1 MTLPLLALGVFLQV
15 AAPAAPQSPATSTRA
30 NDGGRQVTPV
40 LFFPEPGMDDTAA
53 YQGYA
58 TRFYRDSKS
67 NTVQIYLDRRSGREV
82 LLWADALDE
91 SAAFTARDS
100 RGRAANLD
108 WSAEAATVSDDSGGA
123 RSITYRLDA
132 AAPSVTLGWFLLGT
146 MRVERDFQY
155 AHGHLRPFSAA
166 PYIVAPE
173 SLLVANLARLPAAEQ
188 RGELSL
194 LGATSVAE
202 LRSRLNPTIT
212 SHSSDSSWTVRI
224 ARPALDGKSHLSLEL
239 IGVPR
244 ETSARV
250 LGRTVSIR
258 ARTGRTVHLTIR
270 VTTDGTALTPLARDE
285 IFSRDFLTFLAAT
298 KSSDSADRARR
309 LEREVRSVELL
320 SSNEKLMA
328 GLPNY
333 ATYFGRDGMMT
344 ALMMRSIW
352 TPSMSERVIASVL
365 GKLAPSGDVSHEE
378 ALGEQAIREHADEY
392 NARIEDYFRQS
403 RSGDRAR
410 ADSDLAAAREILR
423 ELRRTRENYHMM
435 DDEFQLPVLEA
446 LYLADSAVP
455 AERKRAFL
463 HAQASS
469 NGESHLTLMLREM
482 ALVATETQAFAQ
494 DPVATN
500 LVSFVRRDSTHWQSA
515 SWRDSEVGYANGRFA
530 MDINAIW
537 APRALQAIASA
548 LRSLHSLGFP
558 AQALDSLTPEISRS
572 PLGTWLTDSTPL
584 HRSVES
590 WQRARKLF
598 IVALGP
604 REVERRIRA
613 KLASLPAAER
623 RYWETTMA
631 KQHVSEDSVVFLALS
646 LDAGGTPIPVVN
658 TDPATDLFLRNHA
671 MNDADAQGISGEV
684 LQEIEPFVRDYPVGL
699 FVDSLG
705 PVVANDAYASRAVW
719 QMFEKDLYHSP
730 RVVWGREVNLFLLGM
745 ADRIAAA
752 TDSTGRV
759 ADPSLAPNVG
769 VLRTS
774 LERVLSAVT
783 ASHLQHNEVWSYR
796 ISGGRLLPT
805 RYGTSSDVQLWS
817 TTDLAVQY
825 ALSRLG
831 SGTSH

>member
-1 MTLPLLALGVFLQV
+1 MTLALLALGAFLQA
-15 AAPAAPQSPATSTRA
+15 AAPAAPPAPVDATPA
-30 NDGGRQVTPV
+30 PDGGRQVTPV

-100 RGRAANLD
+100 RGRPANLD
-108 WSAEAATVSDDSGGA
+108 WGAEAASVSDSDGA
-123 RSITYRLDA
+123 RTITYQLEA
-132 AAPSVTLGWFLLGT
+132 PGPSVTLGWFLLGT

-155 AHGHLRPFSAA
+155 ARGHLRPFSAA
-166 PYIVAPE
+166 PYIIAPD
-173 SLLVANLARLPAAEQ
+173 SLLVANIARLPAAEQ
-188 RGELSL
+188 RAELSL
-194 LGATSVAE
+194 LHASSVAE
-202 LRSRLNPTIT
+202 LRSRLTPTIT
-212 SHSSDSSWTVRI
+212 SHHSGAAWTVRI
-224 ARPALDGKSHLSLEL
+224 ARPALDGESHLSLEV
-239 IGVPR
+239 IGNDR
-244 ETSARV
+244 EASTRV
-250 LGRTVSIR
+250 VGRTVSIR
-258 ARTGRTVHLTIR
+258 ARSGRTVHLTIR
-270 VTTDGTALTPLARDE
+270 VATDGKALTPLSRRE
-285 IFSRDFLTFLAAT
+285 IFSSDFLSFLAAAR
-298 KSSDSADRARR
+298 SSDSADRARR

-352 TPSMSERVIASVL
+352 TPVMSERVIASVL
-365 GKLAPSGDVSHEE
+365 GKLAPTGDVSHEE

-392 NARIEDYFRQS
+392 NARIEDYFRRS

-423 ELRRTRENYHMM
+423 EIRRTRENYHMM

-463 HAQASS
+463 RATDSS
-469 NGESHLTLMLREM
+469 SGESHLTLMLREM
-482 ALVATETQAFAQ
+482 SLVATETQAFAQ
-494 DPVATN
+494 NPIAMN

-537 APRALQAIASA
+537 APRALQSIASA
-548 LRSLHSLGFP
+548 LNSLRVLGFSTR
-558 AQALDSLTPEISRS
+558 ALDSLAPEVARS
-572 PLGTWLTDSTPL
+572 PLGAWLADTMPL
-584 HRSVES
+584 HRAIGN
-590 WQRARKLF
+590 WQRARNLF

-613 KLASLPAAER
+613 KLASLPVAER
-623 RYWETTMA
+623 RYWQKIMER
-631 KQHVSEDSVVFLALS
+631 QHVSEDSVVFLALS
-646 LDAGGTPIPVVN
+646 LDARGTPIPVEN
-658 TDPATDLFLRNHA
+658 TDPATDLFLRNQGA
-671 MNDADAQGISGEV
+671 RDAGNQEISPEV
-684 LQEIEPFVRDYPVGL
+684 MGEIEPFVRDYPVGL

-705 PVVANDAYASRAVW
+705 PVVANDAYASPEVW
-719 QMFEKDLYHSP
+719 RLFEKDLYHSP
-730 RVVWGREVNLFLLGM
+730 RVVWGREVNLFLLGT
-745 ADRIAAA
+745 AEQIAAVL
-752 TDSTGRV
+752 DSTGR
-759 ADPSLAPNVG
+759 ATNPSLEPR
-769 VLRTS
+769 LRALRSS
-774 LERVLSAVT
+774 LERVLAAVT

-796 ISGGRLLPT
+796 ISDGRLLPT

-825 ALSRLG
+825 ALARLG
-831 SGTSH
+831 LAAPH

>member
-1 MTLPLLALGVFLQV
+1 MTLALLALGAFLQA
-15 AAPAAPQSPATSTRA
+15 AAPATRPAPVDSNPSI
-30 NDGGRQVTPV
+30 DGGRRVTPV

-100 RGRAANLD
+100 RGLPANLD
-108 WSAEAATVSDDSGGA
+108 WGSEAATVSDSDGA
-123 RSITYRLDA
+123 RTITYQLEA
-132 AAPSVTLGWFLLGT
+132 PGPSVTLGWFLLGT

-155 AHGHLRPFSAA
+155 ARGHLRPFSAA
-166 PYIVAPE
+166 PYIIAPE
-173 SLLVANLARLPAAEQ
+173 SLLVANIARLPAAEQ
-188 RGELSL
+188 REELSL
-194 LGATSVAE
+194 LHARSVAE
-202 LRSRLNPTIT
+202 LRSRLTPTIT
-212 SHSSDSSWTVRI
+212 SHHSGSSWTVRI
-224 ARPALDGKSHLSLEL
+224 TQPALDDESHLSLEVL
-239 IGVPR
+239 GDDR
-244 ETSARV
+244 QASARV

-258 ARTGRTVHLTIR
+258 AHSGRTVHLTIR
-270 VTTDGTALTPLARDE
+270 VATDGTALTPLARRE
-285 IFSRDFLTFLAAT
+285 IFSSDFLSFLAAAR
-298 KSSDSADRARR
+298 SCDSADRARR

-344 ALMMRSIW
+344 VLMMRSIW
-352 TPSMSERVIASVL
+352 TTAMSERVIASVL
-365 GKLAPSGDVSHEE
+365 GKLAPTGDVSHEE

-392 NARIEDYFRQS
+392 NARIGDYFRRS
-403 RSGDRAR
+403 RSGDRTR

-463 HAQASS
+463 RDTAS
-469 NGESHLTLMLREM
+469 NGETHLTLMLREM
-482 ALVATETQAFAQ
+482 SLVSTETQAFAQ
-494 DPVATN
+494 NPIAMN

-537 APRALQAIASA
+537 APRALQSIASA
-548 LRSLHSLGFP
+548 LNSLRVLGYP
-558 AQALDSLTPEISRS
+558 ARTLDSLTPEIARS
-572 PLGTWLTDSTPL
+572 PLGTWLGDSMPL
-584 HRSVES
+584 HRAIEN

-598 IVALGP
+598 VVALGP

-623 RYWETTMA
+623 RYWQKIMER
-631 KQHVSEDSVVFLALS
+631 QHVSEDSVVFLALS
-646 LDAGGTPIPVVN
+646 LDARGAPIPVVN
-658 TDPATDLFLRNHA
+658 TDPATDLFLRNHGA
-671 MNDADAQGISGEV
+671 RDAGDQEISGEV
-684 LQEIEPFVRDYPVGL
+684 LGEIEPFVRDYPVGL

-705 PVVANDAYASRAVW
+705 PVVANDAYASPQVW
-719 QMFEKDLYHSP
+719 RLFEKDLYHSP
-730 RVVWGREVNLFLLGM
+730 RVVWGREVNLFLLGT
-745 ADRIAAA
+745 AEQIAAA
-752 TDSTGRV
+752 LDSTGR
-759 ADPSLAPNVG
+759 AANPLLEPR
-769 VLRTS
+769 LRALRSS
-774 LERVLSAVT
+774 LERVLAAVT

-796 ISGGRLLPT
+796 ISDGRLLPT

-825 ALSRLG
+825 ALARLG
-831 SGTSH
+831 LAPPH